1 MNAKLSS
8 TLAALLLCL
17 VSTSAASANELMVQ
31 GGSSTGGNATT
42 IVGRPGELLRFSVA
56 GTFNSVAEVYAGPAL
71 GNAMFAKSSIRD
83 LATAPAAQIRPLIR
97 YDVVKLPGGETRVF
111 LGVANASPLFN
122 GGKVRV
128 VNGNA
133 VIDSDPVVVK

>member
-1 MNAKLSS
+1 MHAKLFSS
-8 TLAALLLCL
+8 IAALLVCL
-17 VSTSAASANELMVQ
+17 VSASAVSANELMVQ

-56 GTFNSVAEVYAGPAL
+56 GTFNSVAEVYLGPAL
-71 GNAMFAKSSIRD
+71 GNLKFAQLSIRD

-111 LGVANASPLFN
+111 LGVANANTAFN

-128 VNGNA
+128 VNGTA